1 MRRRARPQRNAG
13 ARRGTIAGMYSVQFD
28 ELDQAFGQGNAPVD
42 PAEAHGSL
50 CGGLCAVPAYRLQD
64 WVDEV
69 LPDAQRGAALRARN
83 LLQAVFDET
92 VQALAGGEMDFVPLL
107 PDDESALEVRVEALA
122 DWCGGFLYGLGAG
135 KLPSLDAVPG
145 EVGEVLRDFTEI
157 SQASV
162 GDGETEEN
170 EAAWVE
176 LLEFVRAG
184 TQLVYE
190 ELAAHRERGLPP
202 AGEVH

>member
-1 MRRRARPQRNAG
+1 
-13 ARRGTIAGMYSVQFD
+13 MYSVQFD
-28 ELDQAFGQGNAPVD
+28 ELDQALGQGDAPVD

-50 CGGLCAVPAYRLQD
+50 CGALCVMPGYSVRD

-69 LPDAQRGAALRARN
+69 LPDAQRGTALRARN
-83 LLQAVFDET
+83 LLQSVFDET
-92 VQALAGGEMDFVPLL
+92 AQALGGGEMDFMPLL

-122 DWCGGFLYGLGAG
+122 EWCGAFLYGLGAG
-135 KLPSLDAVPG
+135 KLPSLDTVPG

-157 SQASV
+157 SKAAV
-162 GDGETEEN
+162 GSGDTEESN
-170 EAAWVE
+170 ETAYAE

-184 TQLVYE
+184 AQLVYE
-190 ELAAHRERGLPP
+190 ELAAHRGRGLPP

>member
-1 MRRRARPQRNAG
+1 
-13 ARRGTIAGMYSVQFD
+13 MYSVQFD
-28 ELDQAFGQGNAPVD
+28 ELDQAFGQGQAPVD

-50 CGGLCAVPAYRLQD
+50 CGALCAVPGYRLQD

-69 LPDAQRGAALRARN
+69 LPDAQRGSALRARN
-83 LLQAVFDET
+83 LLQVVFDET
-92 VQALAGGEMDFVPLL
+92 AQALGGGEMEFVPLL

-122 DWCGGFLYGLGAG
+122 EWCGGFLYGLGAG
-135 KLPSLDAVPG
+135 KLPSLDTVPG

-157 SQASV
+157 SRAAV
-162 GDGETEEN
+162 GSGETEESN
-170 EAAWVE
+170 EAAYVE